1 MITETVTT
9 RKFTNKPD
17 LKMTTFGMKTRTRIG
32 TWNVRTLSE
41 TSRLAQVCK
50 EFNTYR
56 LTLLG
61 LCETRWYDSG
71 EFTTSDGLTLL
82 YSGKTSNE
90 PRSSGV
96 GILLS
101 KPAKKSL
108 IDWKPY
114 SDRIITARLR
124 TRARNLT
131 CIQCYAPTEAA
142 ELSTKESF
150 YDLLGN
156 VLKTV
161 PRGDIV
167 IMMGDFNAQVGPDNT
182 NVESTM
188 GKHGLGRLTENG
200 EMLLDTCTTNNLVIG
215 GTLFPHPRVHKVTW
229 VSPDGITENQI
240 DHITIS
246 RKWRG
251 SLLDVRNKRG
261 ADIASDH
268 HLVLA
273 TIRIKIAAIRKNNEV
288 SRRRFN
294 VNKLDEPTVANS
306 FTDAL
311 KTSLQSN
318 NNNIDRSWE
327 ETKQIFIQAADNHLG
342 YKNNLRKEWISD
354 ETWKLILDRKE
365 AKALINSSRTR
376 SNKTIYQRMHN
387 SLNREVKR
395 SARRDKRNWVN
406 NIAKEAQAAAE
417 TYRIGDL
424 YRAAK
429 KLTNTAKSTCKPLKN
444 NDGELVTSKQEQL
457 KLWEEFYGR
466 MLSTSPPMQQ
476 TICSCESHLTNTNI
490 STDCPNVTEICNAIK
505 LLKNNK
511 SPGIDNISPEL
522 LKIDVDTSA
531 QLLAPIINQF
541 WCSEQLPEEI
551 AEGVIV
557 NLPKK
562 GDLTDRKNWRGITL
576 LSMVNKVIAQIIN
589 VRLSTALL
597 PALRKEQ
604 AGFRAHKSCVDHVN
618 SLRVIV
624 EQSVEWRSPLY
635 LTFIDFEKAFDTL
648 NHASIWNALECKG
661 VPTKLIA
668 LIKGLYENA
677 TCRILHENQLSNK
690 INICSGV
697 RQGCVLS
704 PLLFNCVLDVIMH
717 RATRHRSGIT
727 WGLQGRLEDLDYA
740 DDICLL
746 THTFSDMQS
755 KLSLVQEIAS
765 YAGLKINIG
774 KTKVMRINVNNE
786 QILYVNGQ
794 ALAEVESFCYLG
806 SILDKS
812 GGSKADISSR
822 INKARQAFGQL
833 KRVWNS
839 SYLSI
844 QTKLRIFNS
853 NVKSTLLYGCETWN
867 AATRDM
873 QSVQVFVNKCLRK
886 ILQIYWPRTITNNQ
900 LWLETQQ
907 QPIQIEIRKR
917 KWSWIGHTLRKQI
930 TDIARQ
936 AIDWNPQG
944 SRRRGRPSHT
954 WKRQIESEISHLH
967 LSWNEV
973 KRLALDRA
981 HWNDLVAALCS
992 LQE

>member
-1 MITETVTT
+1 
-9 RKFTNKPD
+9 
-17 LKMTTFGMKTRTRIG
+17 MTTFGMKTRTRIG

-50 EFNTYR
+50 EFNTYK
-56 LTLLG
+56 LTMLG

-71 EFTTSDGLTLL
+71 EFTTADGLTLL
-82 YSGKTSNE
+82 YSGKTSDE

-101 KPAKKSL
+101 QPAKKAL

-150 YDLLGN
+150 YDLLGR
-156 VLKTV
+156 VLTTV
-161 PRGDIV
+161 HRGDIV
-167 IMMGDFNAQVGPDNT
+167 IMMGDFNAQVGADNT
-182 NVESTM
+182 SVVNTM

-200 EMLLDTCTTNNLVIG
+200 ELLLETCTTNNLVIG

-229 VSPDGITENQI
+229 VSPDGRTENQI

-273 TIRIKIAAIRKNNEV
+273 TIRIKISAIKKNNQV
-288 SRRRFN
+288 PQRRYN
-294 VNKLDEPTVANS
+294 VDKLKDATVANS
-306 FTDAL
+306 FTGEL
-311 KTSLQSN
+311 KTSLQLN

-327 ETKQIFIQAADNHLG
+327 ETKMIFTQAADHHLG
-342 YKNNLRKEWISD
+342 YKNHSRKEWISD
-354 ETWKLILDRKE
+354 ETWRLVLERKE
-365 AKALINSSRTR
+365 AKASINSSRTR
-376 SNKTIYQRMHN
+376 SIKTLCQQLHN

-417 TYRIGDL
+417 TYRVGDL

-429 KLTNTAKSTCKPLKN
+429 KLTNRAKSTGKPLKN
-444 NDGELVTSKQEQL
+444 DAGELVTSKQQQL
-457 KLWEEFYGR
+457 KLWEEFYGS
-466 MLSTSPPMQQ
+466 MLSSSFPVHQA
-476 TICSCESHLTNTNI
+476 ICNCEFHSTNTNI
-490 STDCPNVTEICNAIK
+490 PIDCPNIAEICEAIK
-505 LLKNNK
+505 SLKKNK
-511 SPGIDNISPEL
+511 SPGTDNISPEL
-522 LKIDVDTSA
+522 LTIDATTSA
-531 QLLAPIINQF
+531 QLLSPIISKF
-541 WCSEQLPEEI
+541 WCTELLPEEI
-551 AEGVIV
+551 AEGMII

-562 GDLTDRKNWRGITL
+562 GDLTARKNWRGITL
-576 LSMVNKVIAQIIN
+576 LSMINKVIAHILN
-589 VRLSTALL
+589 KRLSTTLL
-597 PALRKEQ
+597 PELRKEQ

-618 SLRVIV
+618 SLRVII

-635 LTFIDFEKAFDTL
+635 LTFIDFEKAFDSL
-648 NHASIWNALECKG
+648 NHSAIWNALECKG
-661 VPTKLIA
+661 VPAKLIR
-668 LIKGLYENA
+668 LIKGLYTNA
-677 TCRILHENQLSNK
+677 TCRVLHEKLLSDK
-690 INICSGV
+690 INIQSGV

-704 PLLFNCVLDVIMH
+704 PLLFNCVLDVVMNKATSH
-717 RATRHRSGIT
+717 RRGIT

-755 KLSLVQEIAS
+755 KLSLVQETAS
-765 YAGLKINIG
+765 YVGLKINIG
-774 KTKVMRINVNNE
+774 KTKTMRININNE
-786 QILYVNGQ
+786 QRLFVQNQ
-794 ALAEVESFCYLG
+794 PLDDVELFCYLG

-822 INKARQAFGQL
+822 INKARQSFGQL
-833 KRVWNS
+833 KSVWNS
-839 SYLSI
+839 SYISRR
-844 QTKLRIFNS
+844 TKLNIFNS

-867 AATRDM
+867 AATRDI

-886 ILQIYWPRTITNNQ
+886 ILHIYWPRTISNNR
-900 LWLETQQ
+900 LWSETGH
-907 QPIQIEIRKR
+907 QPIHLEIRHR
-917 KWSWIGHTLRKQI
+917 KWSWIGHTLRKPA
-930 TDIARQ
+930 TDIAKQ

-944 SRRRGRPSHT
+944 SRRIGRPSHT
-954 WKRQIESEISHLH
+954 WKRQIEIETSHIH
-967 LSWNEV
+967 LRWNEI
-973 KRLALDRA
+973 KHRASDRIY
-981 HWNDLVAALCS
+981 WNNLVAALCS
-992 LQE
+992 L